1 MNWNLFKIAWN
12 IKNLISFE
20 KSLENPVWAII
31 HERGGET
38 VHLVPVPVIYT
49 IAGLVPIALP
59 NPVKI
64 RPISNS
70 IILEEFAIKAHP
82 RTHL

>member
-1 MNWNLFKIAWN
+1 MH
-12 IKNLISFE
+12 
-20 KSLENPVWAII
+20 P
-31 HERGGET
+31 
-38 VHLVPVPVIYT
+38 VPVPVIYT